1 MVIGNLIA
9 PFEAE
14 YVGDVMNCVFC
25 NGAVAMPD
33 GRLLVYYGSADTRL
47 MVAESTVERMVDYCF
62 NTPPDGLRSPVCVR
76 QRLALIEANAALV
89 KPVRKAARK

>member
-1 MVIGNLIA
+1 
-9 PFEAE
+9 
-14 YVGDVMNCVFC
+14 
-25 NGAVAMPD
+25 
-33 GRLLVYYGSADTRL
+33 